1 MTSATPLVFLPF
13 KHLFRG
19 VPKLGLGEPFV
30 VLRSI
35 SDESDLE
42 DRYSSSIA
50 SFAGRFFDDLLHFK
64 FFHEVKIF
72 SF

>member
-1 MTSATPLVFLPF
+1 MSPATPLVFLPF
-13 KHLFRG
+13 KHLLRG

-30 VLRSI
+30 VLWSI
-35 SDESDLE
+35 SDESGLE

-50 SFAGRFFDDLLHFK
+50 SFAGRFFNDLLHLE
-64 FFHEVKIF
+64 FFHEVEVF